1 MNIRTPEGG
10 FSESFKIYVVS
21 EIEKGR
27 LTQAEANRKYDILG
41 HSTVLKWI
49 RKYGSTKYEHRKA
62 ATMSKDTYEVLRLE
76 NEVKALKKELE
87 DARLKNVV
95 LDTFVDI
102 AEKELGIPIRKKYGA
117 RQSEKSK

>member
-41 HSTVLKWI
+41 HSTVMKWM
-49 RKYGSTKYEHRKA
+49 RKYGSVKCGNRKA
-62 ATMSKDTYEVLRLE
+62 GTMSKDAYEMLRLE
-76 NEVKALKKELE
+76 NEIKALKKELE